1 MGLTIGVDVGGTK
14 IAAGVVDED
23 GTILREERVES
34 PAESVDAIEKAIAD
48 LVTTLREGRDVEA
61 VGVGAAAFVDA
72 GRARILF
79 APNLAWRDLDL
90 KADLERLTG
99 LPVVVENDANA
110 AAWGEFRY
118 GAAMD
123 DDDLLLVT
131 VGTGVGGGI
140 VVDGELFRGANGVGA
155 EVGHIRLV
163 RDGEP
168 CGCGLRGCLE
178 AYGSGTALT
187 REAREAA
194 AKDPSYA
201 AAVIELAGGDPQAI
215 EGKMVSEAAAA
226 GDPFACEQLAR
237 LGSWLGEGIA
247 SLAAVIDPS
256 VVALG
261 GGVAD
266 VGDLLLDPVR
276 ESFAAHI
283 TGGHNRPHPEFRVAK
298 LGNKA
303 GLIGAA
309 DLARR

>member
-14 IAAGVVDED
+14 IAAGVVDEQ
-23 GTILREERVES
+23 GTVVVQDRVES
-34 PAESVDAIEKAIAD
+34 PADDVEAIEQAIAD
-48 LVTTLREGRDVEA
+48 LVARLRADHEVDA

-72 GRARILF
+72 ARARVLF

-110 AAWGEFRY
+110 AAWGEFRF
-118 GAAMD
+118 GAARD

-131 VGTGVGGGI
+131 VGTGVGGGAVI
-140 VVDGELFRGANGVGA
+140 DGELFRGANGVGA
-155 EVGHIRLV
+155 EVGHVRVV
-163 RDGEP
+163 RDGEL

-178 AYGSGTALT
+178 AYASGTALT

-194 AKDPSYA
+194 LA
-201 AAVIELAGGDPQAI
+201 APARAALVLELAGGDPDAI
-215 EGKMVSEAAAA
+215 SGRHVSEAAAA
-226 GDPFACEQLAR
+226 GDAFAREQLTV

-247 SLAAVIDPS
+247 ILSAVLDPS

-261 GGVAD
+261 GGVAE

-276 ESFAAHI
+276 DAFRAHV
-283 TGGHNRPHPEFRVAK
+283 TGGDNRPHPEFRVAQ
-298 LGNKA
+298 LGNTA
-303 GLIGAA
+303 GLVGAA